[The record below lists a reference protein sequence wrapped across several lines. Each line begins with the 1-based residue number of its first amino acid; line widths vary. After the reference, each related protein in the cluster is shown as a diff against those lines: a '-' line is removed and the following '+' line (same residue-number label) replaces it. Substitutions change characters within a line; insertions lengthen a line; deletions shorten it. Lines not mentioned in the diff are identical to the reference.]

1 MGGMRSAYVQYIKHG
16 LTQPI
21 RLSFPGNVLSW
32 SPIGWG
38 FWFPLT
44 TLHQSKPWGMD
55 IHNDCFLS
63 SSRTSWVHGL
73 SFSPINLIERD
84 HLPGTIIFCRS
95 CPFHSESIITM
106 YGSFLWRFFSHF
118 IELFLVHSFDPIN
131 FSYVRTV
138 NFRECEQTRSE
149 WIWIRRDIFDR
160 KKCIPAAFWEDCPIL
175 WCNSTYLT
183 CEMKGSE
190 ACIQP

>member
-32 SPIGWG
+32 SPVGWG

-63 SSRTSWVHGL
+63 SSRTRWVHGL

-131 FSYVRTV
+131 FSYVLPYFANV
-138 NFRECEQTRSE
+138 NKLLFVEANKFE
-149 WIWIRRDIFDR
+149 F
-160 KKCIPAAFWEDCPIL
+160 AATS
-175 WCNSTYLT
+175 STEKNAFLLLF
-183 CEMKGSE
+183 
-190 ACIQP
+190 